1 MLVMKNMLI
10 LMVCIVILDMI
21 WLGYLAKPL
30 YIKSL
35 GFFMQFKDGE
45 MEINYVAAALVYV
58 GLSLGIILF
67 VMPLAEGIPLKAM
80 MWGAIFGFLVY
91 AIYDLT
97 NLAIVHKWPLFIS
110 IIDMIWGGVL
120 CGTCSY
126 FLALFNKYY

>member
-1 MLVMKNMLI
+1 MLVIKNMLI

-35 GFFMQFKDGE
+35 GSFMHFKDGE

-58 GLSLGIILF
+58 CLSLGIILF
-67 VMPLAEGIPLKAM
+67 VMPLAEGVPLKAM

-126 FLALFNKYY
+126 VLALFNKYY